1 MNPIVLKFHCSY
13 VSGGT
18 CGGDSGGPFLTSVE
32 NLDTFEIKT
41 VQLGVLHGGL
51 LPCTNTRFPAI
62 YTRLDHPEIHAWL
75 LDQITTKGKWLLQIY
90 LRPRCLKSYVCLL
103 LGSLKILPTCFF
115 SAKRPFYGVSFLL
128 WCFKMKKQKDIWSER
143 SQMYIPYFL
152 K

>member
-1 MNPIVLKFHCSY
+1 MNTTILKFHCSY

-32 NLDTFEIKT
+32 DLDTFEIKT

-75 LDQITTKGKWLLQIY
+75 LDQINVNQISKRFLYLRDFLKIY
-90 LRPRCLKSYVCLL
+90 L
-103 LGSLKILPTCFF
+103 LGNIRK
-115 SAKRPFYGVSFLL
+115 
-128 WCFKMKKQKDIWSER
+128 
-143 SQMYIPYFL
+143 
-152 K
+152 

>member
-1 MNPIVLKFHCSY
+1 MGTVLKFHCSY

-32 NLDTFEIKT
+32 DLDTFEIKT

-75 LDQITTKGKWLLQIY
+75 LDQITTKGKCLLQIY
-90 LRPRCLKSYVCLL
+90 LRSSCLKSY
-103 LGSLKILPTCFF
+103 LPMYVRISVIQVRMDQGLVVRIRC
-115 SAKRPFYGVSFLL
+115 P
-128 WCFKMKKQKDIWSER
+128 MR
-143 SQMYIPYFL
+143 S
-152 K
+152 

>member
-1 MNPIVLKFHCSY
+1 MKVQKICENFLNECIFDLSTFLFYCEKLHMSLDLLKFHCSY

-32 NLDTFEIKT
+32 DLDTFEIKT

-75 LDQITTKGKWLLQIY
+75 LDQITTKGKCLLQIY
-90 LRPRCLKSYVCLL
+90 LRSRCL
-103 LGSLKILPTCFF
+103 
-115 SAKRPFYGVSFLL
+115 
-128 WCFKMKKQKDIWSER
+128 
-143 SQMYIPYFL
+143 
-152 K
+152 

>member
-1 MNPIVLKFHCSY
+1 MQIQMNPTVLKFHCSY

-32 NLDTFEIKT
+32 DLDTFEIKT

-75 LDQITTKGKWLLQIY
+75 LDQITTKGKCLLQIY
-90 LRPRCLKSYVCLL
+90 LRSRCLKSYLPMYVLTYACFQDL
-103 LGSLKILPTCFF
+103 LKILPICFF
-115 SAKRPFYGVSFLL
+115 FAKRPFYGVSFLL
-128 WCFKMKKQKDIWSER
+128 
-143 SQMYIPYFL
+143 
-152 K
+152 

>member
-32 NLDTFEIKT
+32 DLDTFEIKT

-75 LDQITTKGKWLLQIY
+75 LDQITTKGKCLLQIY
-90 LRPRCLKSYVCLL
+90 LRSRCLKSY
-103 LGSLKILPTCFF
+103 LP
-115 SAKRPFYGVSFLL
+115 
-128 WCFKMKKQKDIWSER
+128 
-143 SQMYIPYFL
+143 MYVRMLASRIF
-152 K
+152 

>member
-1 MNPIVLKFHCSY
+1 MGTVLKFHCSY

-32 NLDTFEIKT
+32 DLDTFEIKT

-75 LDQITTKGKWLLQIY
+75 LDQITTKGKCLLQIY
-90 LRPRCLKSYVCLL
+90 LLGKVFEILLTHVHTYVCLL
-103 LGSLKILPTCFF
+103 LGSFENTSHLLSFCKKAILRCII
-115 SAKRPFYGVSFLL
+115 SSLML
-128 WCFKMKKQKDIWSER
+128 
-143 SQMYIPYFL
+143 
-152 K
+152 

>member
-1 MNPIVLKFHCSY
+1 MNPTVLKFHCSY

-32 NLDTFEIKT
+32 DLDTFEIRT

-75 LDQITTKGKWLLQIY
+75 LDQITTKGK
-90 LRPRCLKSYVCLL
+90 CLL
-103 LGSLKILPTCFF
+103 
-115 SAKRPFYGVSFLL
+115 
-128 WCFKMKKQKDIWSER
+128 
-143 SQMYIPYFL
+143 
-152 K
+152 

>member
-1 MNPIVLKFHCSY
+1 MNPTVSKFHCSY

-32 NLDTFEIKT
+32 DLDTFEIKT

-75 LDQITTKGKWLLQIY
+75 LDQITTKGKFLLQIY
-90 LRPRCLKSYVCLL
+90 LRSRCLKSYLPMYVHIRCPVRCPDWSCSQPTCSKYHGESYDSLYFFQIDATFFCR
-103 LGSLKILPTCFF
+103 SLKILT
-115 SAKRPFYGVSFLL
+115 
-128 WCFKMKKQKDIWSER
+128 
-143 SQMYIPYFL
+143 
-152 K
+152 